1 MANDTHQDDDTLH
14 SKLDVQLWK
23 RILGFAAPYRRELI
37 VLALLA
43 ILVGVCDVLLPYLTG
58 RIVHQVERHGRAAQL
73 GRLMWMYGGAV
84 TLFAGCVYGF
94 IMMAGRITT
103 GVSYDIRQAAF
114 TKLQALPP
122 SFYDRKPV
130 GWLMARLTSDCST
143 LSRVMGWALLDI
155 AWGSFVLTI
164 VCIVM
169 FVLNWK
175 LALIVL
181 LIVPPLAI
189 ISRYFQLKMLLASRL
204 LRKANSQ
211 TTAAFNESLQGLRT
225 TKSLVREQENLREF
239 QNLTGAMQQH
249 AVSSALYSSLFLP
262 LVVSICS
269 VGVGLALWRGGLGV
283 KSGMDIGLLVT
294 FIQYAAFIAMPVQE
308 LANTL
313 TMVQAAQASA
323 ERIAALLNTDV
334 RIQDSPQVL
343 ERIASHTGNGN
354 GQSNGQSNGLAE
366 DGFSSRINAI
376 EFRDVDFTYDGG
388 QPVLSGF
395 NLRVEAGQSIAL
407 VGPTGGGKTTIV
419 ALACRFYEPTAGQVL
434 IDGIDYRE
442 RSLHWLQSQLGLVQQ
457 QPHLFSGSV
466 RENIRYGKL
475 TATDEHVENAARLA
489 GAHDFILNLKSG
501 YATDVGEGGNALSTG
516 QKQLVSLARAILA
529 DPQVF
534 VMDEAT
540 SSVDTATERAIQSA
554 VERVLEGRISFVIA
568 HRLSTIRRCDRILFI
583 DGGRIV
589 ESGNHHEL
597 LAQRGRYYEL
607 YTGQFT
613 HESEERMLAAETAQ

>member
-1 MANDTHQDDDTLH
+1 MATDTHQDDDTLH

-23 RILGFAAPYRRELI
+23 RILAFARPYRRHLI
-37 VLALLA
+37 GLALLA

-58 RIVHQVERHGRAAQL
+58 RIVNEVAERGRDARI
-73 GRLMWMYGGAV
+73 GPLMWSYGISIAS
-84 TLFAGCVYGF
+84 FALCVCGF
-94 IMMAGRITT
+94 ILLAGRITT

-130 GWLMARLTSDCST
+130 GWLMARLTSDCSN

-155 AWGSFVLTI
+155 AWGTWVIAI
-164 VCIVM
+164 VCVAM
-169 FVLNWK
+169 FVLNWR

-181 LIVPPLAI
+181 LIVPPLAVV
-189 ISRYFQLKMLLASRL
+189 SRYFQLKLLLTSRL

-211 TTAAFNESLQGLRT
+211 TTAAFNEALQGVRT
-225 TKSLVREQENLREF
+225 TKSLSREKQNLAEF
-239 QNLTGAMQQH
+239 QHLTENMQRH
-249 AVSSALYSSLFLP
+249 AVSNALYSSLFLP

-269 VGVGLALWRGGLGV
+269 IGVGLAMWRGGLGV
-283 KSGMDIGLLVT
+283 RYGLDIGILVT
-294 FIQYAAFIAMPVQE
+294 FLQYAAFIAMPIQE
-308 LANTL
+308 LATTL

-323 ERIAALLNTDV
+323 ERIASLLSTDV
-334 RIQDSPQVL
+334 KIQDSPQVL
-343 ERIASHTGNGN
+343 SRIAAHLGNGN
-354 GQSNGQSNGLAE
+354 GNGNGLAE
-366 DGFSSRINAI
+366 DGMPARIGTI

-388 QPVLSGF
+388 QTVLRGF
-395 NLRVEAGQSIAL
+395 NLRVERGESIAL

-419 ALACRFYEPTAGQVL
+419 ALACRFYEPTAGQIL
-434 IDGIDYRE
+434 IDGVDYRE
-442 RSLHWLQSQLGLVQQ
+442 RSLHWLQSQIGLVQQ

-475 TATDEHVENAARLA
+475 DAGDAQVEEAARLA
-489 GAHDFILNLKSG
+489 GAHEFIVHLKDG
-501 YATDVGEGGNALSTG
+501 YAANVGEGGNALSTG

-529 DPQVF
+529 DPQLF

-540 SSVDTATERAIQSA
+540 SSVDTATERAIQAA

-583 DGGRIV
+583 DAGKIV
-589 ESGNHHEL
+589 ESGSHHEL

-613 HESEERMLAAETAQ
+613 HESQERMLAAETVV